1 MAEVAFDETIH
12 APVRLR
18 ICGLLRPVDK
28 LEFSVLRDTLDVS
41 DATLSKHLKTL
52 STAGYATADKAD
64 LAVADTGWPRCLR
77 RPRPRPAG
85 DHHTCRLRRAGL
97 VPSLRSWC
105 GTGAG
110 GATRPASVVLLGHGD
125 APHGR

>member
-12 APVRLR
+12 SPVRLR

-52 STAGYATADKAD
+52 STAGYATADKA
-64 LAVADTGWPRCLR
+64 ASADR
-77 RPRPRPAG
+77 RDARRLTWLSLTPAG
-85 DHHTCRLRRAGL
+85 RVAFDAHVRAL
-97 VPSLRSWC
+97 QAI
-105 GTGAG
+105 T
-110 GATRPASVVLLGHGD
+110 TPAD
-125 APHGR
+125 